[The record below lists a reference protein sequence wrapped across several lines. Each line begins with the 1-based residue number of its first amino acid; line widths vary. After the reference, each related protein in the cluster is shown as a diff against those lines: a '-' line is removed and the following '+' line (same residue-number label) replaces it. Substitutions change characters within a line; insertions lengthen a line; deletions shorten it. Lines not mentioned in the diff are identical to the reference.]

1 MAKSYQSKWRQL
13 LGLGRPKQSAAVT
26 PPNQTVAVG
35 SFPTGVA
42 ITPDG
47 RHAYVTNEGDN
58 TVSVIDTVTNTVT
71 ATVVVGTGPFDVAVT
86 PDGLHAYVTNNGDN
100 TVSVIDTVTNTV
112 TATVV
117 VGTG

>member
-1 MAKSYQSKWRQL
+1 MAKSFQSKWRQL

-26 PPNQTVAVG
+26 PPDPTVAVG

-47 RHAYVTNEGDN
+47 LHAYVTNEGDN
-58 TVSVIDTVTNTVT
+58 TVSVIDTATNTVT

-86 PDGLHAYVTNNGDN
+86 PDGLHAYVTNEGDN
-100 TVSVIDTVTNTV
+100 TVSVIDTATNTV
-112 TATVV
+112 TATV
-117 VGTG
+117 